1 MKFLGLLVVGALHLL
16 ASKLAASWLSE
27 PGVVL
32 AIEPMTMMALATMAA
47 PAIGAAMGGGGGS
60 TQQQVMETPEQ
71 NDARKKLLA
80 FANSGKFGNFTAGE
94 ELKGLGYGDFTATNE
109 ENSGLSALQSLLRGG
124 LPGQYAM
131 GDQALAG
138 FLNPDPAAIQAQ
150 FDPFKDQVMRQTADA
165 EAATKRSAG
174 FARNLYS
181 TDTMRK
187 LGDVHARGNETL
199 SSQLANLTNQALDR
213 KMQAIPLAYQ
223 SAESQQNAKMQQ
235 ISASQQYGALTRQL
249 NDASIKARDN
259 ELLRRRSEAK
269 MPIDALS
276 TVAGGTSQFG
286 VPSVQNPSPYADL
299 LGMAGKL
306 GGQYLSGQMLKSQF
320 GTPKTSAPAL
330 TVPGSPGMSDG
341 WLKSEGWR

>member
-1 MKFLGLLVVGALHLL
+1 MKFLGLLVVGALHIL
-16 ASKLAASWLSE
+16 ASKIAAYWLVV
-27 PGVVL
+27 PGVEL

-47 PAIGAAMGGGGGS
+47 PAIGAAMGGGGS

-71 NDARKKLLA
+71 RAARQKLMD
-80 FANSGKFGNFTAGE
+80 FANTGKFGNFTAGE
-94 ELKGLGYGDFTATNE
+94 EVKGLQFGDYSATSE
-109 ENSGLSALQSLLRGG
+109 ENQGLTALQGLLRGG
-124 LPGQYAM
+124 IPDQYRM
-131 GDQALAG
+131 GDEALRG
-138 FLNPDPAAIQAQ
+138 FLSTNPADISAQ
-150 FDPFKDQVMRQTADA
+150 FDPFKDQVKRQTAEA
-165 EAATKRSAG
+165 EGAAKRSAG

-187 LGDVHARGNETL
+187 LGDVQARGNETL

-213 KMQAIPLAYQ
+213 RMQAIPLAYQ

-249 NDASIKARDN
+249 NDASIKARDA

-269 MPIDALS
+269 MPIDAAVA
-276 TVAGGTSQFG
+276 VAGGSSNFG
-286 VPSVQNPSPYADL
+286 VPSVQNPSPYSDL

-320 GTPKTSAPAL
+320 NQPQSQIQKITAEGRQ
-330 TVPGSPGMSDG
+330 GSYG
-341 WLKSEGWR
+341 WG